1 LKWRQEIRSSRLF
14 SATCGSGETCVTPP
28 TLTKN
33 KVKHKE
39 LGVVAYACNP
49 ILEVKGGELPDQP
62 GLVANSKDE
71 RETGQRRLSG

>member
-1 LKWRQEIRSSRLF
+1 MEH
-14 SATCGSGETCVTPP
+14 E
-28 TLTKN
+28 N
-33 KVKHKE
+33 